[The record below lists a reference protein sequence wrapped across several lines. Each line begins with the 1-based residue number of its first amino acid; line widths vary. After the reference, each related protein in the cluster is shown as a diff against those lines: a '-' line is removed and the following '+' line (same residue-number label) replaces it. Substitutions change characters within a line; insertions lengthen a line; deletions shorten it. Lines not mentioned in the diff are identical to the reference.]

1 MSKDAFDVVPDNEFD
16 AWFADMKKLA
26 ATAGV
31 PLPESAFVREN
42 PMLYTFRGNYVLD
55 EKHQPRPVPFLEY
68 ILWKEGHRPE
78 MIVAQESIGCY
89 SISTVFLGTD
99 AGGLGEFDRRGR
111 WEVGAI
117 DLRPVLFETMVF
129 LVGDEFS
136 KKRCCTWEE
145 AEGQHAQI
153 VGDLR
158 KAVNG

>member
-1 MSKDAFDVVPDNEFD
+1 MSKDAFDLVPDNEFD

-31 PLPESAFVREN
+31 PLPESPALVREN

-78 MIVAQESIGCY
+78 MIVAQESIGGY

-99 AGGLGEFDRRGR
+99 ADLGL
-111 WEVGAI
+111 WE
-117 DLRPVLFETMVF
+117 DEPCRPVLFETMVF